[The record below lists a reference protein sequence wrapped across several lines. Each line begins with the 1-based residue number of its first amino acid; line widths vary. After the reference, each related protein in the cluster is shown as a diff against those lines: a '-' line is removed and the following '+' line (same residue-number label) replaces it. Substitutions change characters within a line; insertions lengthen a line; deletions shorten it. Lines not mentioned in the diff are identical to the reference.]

1 MKTSQKILDYI
12 TKNLQASGKEL
23 ADYLSEITPRAI
35 RKQLKTL
42 LLKGELRKVGRP
54 PKVYYL
60 RVSQKEK
67 ETTESNAQTPKIE
80 VKVRRVIDKR
90 YLFITPDG
98 KMKSGWTGFA
108 AWCEKTKQDPIKT
121 AYEYLKTLKK
131 YDAFVRGGLID
142 GMKKMKST
150 FHRDVFLDRLFYLD
164 FYSIERFGKTKIGQ
178 ILLHAKNGQDKK
190 LMKLLIDEIRPKI
203 EALIKKYSIDGVLF
217 IPPTVKREIQF
228 MKELERNLKLSV
240 RILSV
245 SKLKTPIM
253 VAQKTLSKLEDR
265 VENARKTIVVDEAG
279 AYKNILLIDDAVGS
293 GSTLNETAAQI
304 KRKGLC
310 KGKII
315 GLAISGSFKGFDVI
329 SEV

>member
-1 MKTSQKILDYI
+1 MKTSRKILDYI
-12 TKNLQASGKEL
+12 TKNMQASGKEL
-23 ADYLSEITPRAI
+23 ADHFNSITPRAI
-35 RKQLKTL
+35 RKQLKAL
-42 LLKGELRKVGRP
+42 LENGELRKIGRP
-54 PKVYYL
+54 PKVFYL
-60 RVSQKEK
+60 RVHQQEKSESKMSQRIFDIDL
-67 ETTESNAQTPKIE
+67 T
-80 VKVRRVIDKR
+80 VRRVIDKR

-98 KMKSGWTGFA
+98 QMKPGWDGFV
-108 AWCEKTKQDPIKT
+108 AWCEKTKQEPIKT
-121 AYEYLKTLKK
+121 GKEYIQTLAK
-131 YDAFVRGGLID
+131 YDAFVKGGLID
-142 GMKKMKST
+142 GMRKMKST
-150 FHRDVFLDRLFYLD
+150 FHRGVFLDRLFYLD

-190 LMKLLIDEIRPKI
+190 LMKILIDEIRPKI
-203 EALIKKYSIDGVLF
+203 KALIKKYSINGVLF

-228 MKELERNLKLSV
+228 MKELEKNLKLSA
-240 RILSV
+240 RTLSV
-245 SKLKTPIM
+245 TKVKTQIA

-265 VENARKTIVVDEAG
+265 VENARKTIIVEEAG

-310 KGKII
+310 QGEII